1 MARLSDDVKRFI
13 VESLACYDTPMQ
25 VAEAVKEQFGI
36 DVTRQ
41 QCEAY
46 DPTKAIG
53 KDLGKKWRAVFEASR
68 KAFKDQVSEVPIASR
83 VFRIRALARMV
94 SKAEKMR
101 NLALAG
107 QLLEQAAKEVGDY
120 YVNRGRAA
128 NTGPGEGEEPVAQR
142 VERAVKDARRHD
154 DG

>member
-1 MARLSDDVKRFI
+1 MAKLSEDVKRFI
-13 VESLACYDTPMQ
+13 VESLACYDTPSQ
-25 VAEAVKEQFGI
+25 VAEAVKEQFDVI
-36 DVTRQ
+36 VTRQ
-41 QCEAY
+41 AVEAY
-46 DPTKAIG
+46 DPTKVVG
-53 KDLGKKWRAVFEASR
+53 KALSQKWRTVFEASR

-94 SKAEKMR
+94 GKAEKMR

-107 QLLEQAAKEVGDY
+107 QLLEQAAKEVGDF

-128 NTGPGEGEEPVAQR
+128 STGPGEGEEPVAQR
-142 VERAVKDARRHD
+142 VERSVKDARRHD